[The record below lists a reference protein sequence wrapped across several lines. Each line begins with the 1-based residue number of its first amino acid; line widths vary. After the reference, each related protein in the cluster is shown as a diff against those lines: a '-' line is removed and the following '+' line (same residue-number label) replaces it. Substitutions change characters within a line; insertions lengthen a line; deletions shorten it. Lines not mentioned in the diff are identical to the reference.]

1 MKTPTLLFLSVAA
14 LQMGCNA
21 CASKTTPPESAEPT
35 GPGPA
40 ADNVIP
46 SKSTVTAVFFT
57 ARDKTMFW
65 MESMGSTHGA
75 PAETSF
81 WTGQGVIVPK
91 YDGWHTYLTDGSNFA
106 TATAPDPSLTSI
118 KDVLLKETT
127 APAGYTW
134 ESEASAGPIRIFIN
148 PAMGKRQRVGA
159 YPEPPSAPVWMEGER
174 PAARAAEVPMLSKAS
189 GFQLREDGKT
199 FKNEPPLGSTA
210 VATAAASAADLASWT
225 TAISA
230 VRGST
235 ATIGLSQMIDL
246 NADGVAEGFAC
257 VTGGM
262 GSPCYVIETVGEV
275 ARFYSTTLQ
284 WNAESAEL
292 PQFFA
297 TDKGTY
303 ITHSQKESTNNR
315 GGGIIRL
322 VRFDGSGYA
331 TESIQ

>member
-1 MKTPTLLFLSVAA
+1 MEALPSSCRACENGIEPAAHALVA
-14 LQMGCNA
+14 
-21 CASKTTPPESAEPT
+21 SAE
-35 GPGPA
+35 A
-40 ADNVIP
+40 AGVVERTP
-46 SKSTVTAVFFT
+46 
-57 ARDKTMFW
+57 
-65 MESMGSTHGA
+65 A
-75 PAETSF
+75 PA
-81 WTGQGVIVPK
+81 
-91 YDGWHTYLTDGSNFA
+91 
-106 TATAPDPSLTSI
+106 
-118 KDVLLKETT
+118 
-127 APAGYTW
+127 
-134 ESEASAGPIRIFIN
+134 PI
-148 PAMGKRQRVGA
+148 P
-159 YPEPPSAPVWMEGER
+159 APV
-174 PAARAAEVPMLSKAS
+174 PCAAAHVVS
-189 GFQLREDGKT
+189 
-199 FKNEPPLGSTA
+199 
-210 VATAAASAADLASWT
+210 ATAAASAADLASWT

-303 ITHSQKESTNNR
+303 IAHSPKESTNNR